1 MATVS
6 APVKR
11 MRRLRPAPLW
21 LSLLPAFLAYFFLDF
36 SLRLFYGA
44 MSDVSLWAWQPLVFT
59 LLWSGT
65 MTAIAA
71 LLPRTGRRIFLL
83 VTFVPFVL
91 LSITHCVLYQL
102 TGTCFSFA
110 DLAYA
115 GDGARF
121 VSAAYFHLK
130 VGQWLSIAVCL
141 ALMLSAVIFTPQ
153 THVGRRGGIAAAVLA
168 AACAAGIFVVHT
180 TQMPRGGAVEH
191 SEYLAWDNAESHD
204 TLADAYA
211 EFTNANRCLMFSGL
225 YQYTVRGAAVTL
237 WPQTTADTERIAE
250 LDAYYA
256 AHPKQAADTPL
267 TGAFAG
273 KNLIMM
279 ESVDDWLVTP
289 EYMPNL
295 YRLEQEGVDFRNY
308 YAPIFLAAATFNSEF
323 TANTGLIAPEYQVRN
338 SYYSEH
344 ALPYSLPN
352 RFRDAGYRARSYHA
366 ANPNIYNRG
375 QIHLNFGYESYNDY
389 GDLGMDDYML
399 DSQLLRGYDQIVS
412 DEPFFSFI
420 ITYSGHGPYTTEQQ
434 NISEPHLDRAR
445 AVIDYSA
452 VPYTTEAQKEEYT
465 RAVAQAMET
474 DAFIGGLRERL
485 EADGHAED
493 TVLMLFTDHYC
504 KYFSDAELI
513 SAIKGTSNHN
523 LLSNVPFVIWTEGIT
538 PQVSEKTSARWTSR
552 RRSWTC
558 SRWTLTC
565 AIISAMTCSA
575 RTAAWST
582 SATTRG
588 MTARPTTPAATTRRT
603 RPCWPC
609 AGRCVSSSMSRRIRS
624 AMTTLPICSG
634 AGSSIR
640 MNRNAAKSAPNAM
653 HSGRFF
659 DFRGYPFMPGIR
671 SRIVLDSLTVTV
683 HAAECVVP
691 SAAVICRITDV
702 EPTAAAVAVTE

>member
-6 APVKR
+6 APAKR
-11 MRRLRPAPLW
+11 VRRLRPAPLW

-44 MSDVSLWAWQPLVFT
+44 MSNVSLWAWQPLVFT

-83 VTFVPFVL
+83 VTFVPFAL
-91 LSITHCVLYQL
+91 LTIAHCVLYQL

-121 VSAAYFHLK
+121 ISAAYFHLK

-141 ALMLSAVIFTPQ
+141 ALMLCAVIFTPQ

-180 TQMPRGGAVEH
+180 TQMPRGGIVEH

-211 EFTNANRCLMFSGL
+211 EFTNANRCLMLTGL
-225 YQYTVRGAAVTL
+225 YQYTVRGAAMTL

-256 AHPKQAADTPL
+256 AHPKQAADTPM

-273 KNLIMM
+273 KNLILIMM

-295 YRLEQEGVDFRNY
+295 YRLEQEGVYFRNY

-323 TANTGLIAPEYQVRN
+323 TANTGMIAPEYQVRN

-344 ALPYSLPN
+344 ALPYSLAN
-352 RFRDAGYRARSYHA
+352 LFRDAGYRARSYHA

-420 ITYSGHGPYTTEQQ
+420 ITYSGHGPYTEEQDT
-434 NISEPHLDRAR
+434 ISAPHLARAR
-445 AVIDYSA
+445 AVIDYST

-474 DAFIGGLRERL
+474 DAFIGGLRKQL

-504 KYFSDAELI
+504 KYFSDTELI
-513 SAIKGTSNHN
+513 EAIKGTGDHN

-538 PQVSEKTSARWTSR
+538 PQVSEKYVSTMDIAPTVVDLFSLDADLRYYIGNDMFGPDGGVVYFR
-552 RRSWTC
+552 NY
-558 SRWTLTC
+558 
-565 AIISAMTCSA
+565 
-575 RTAAWST
+575 AWYDGKTYDTGNDAST
-582 SATTRG
+582 N
-588 MTARPTTPAATTRRT
+588 PAALAMREQVREQIDISQDTFRYDYLAYLQRR
-603 RPCWPC
+603 
-609 AGRCVSSSMSRRIRS
+609 
-624 AMTTLPICSG
+624 
-634 AGSSIR
+634 
-640 MNRNAAKSAPNAM
+640 
-653 HSGRFF
+653 
-659 DFRGYPFMPGIR
+659 GI
-671 SRIVLDSLTVTV
+671 LNPD
-683 HAAECVVP
+683 E
-691 SAAVICRITDV
+691 
-702 EPTAAAVAVTE
+702 

>member
-6 APVKR
+6 APAKR
-11 MRRLRPAPLW
+11 AQRLRPAPLW
-21 LSLLPAFLAYFFLDF
+21 LSLLLAFLAYFLLDF

-44 MSDVSLWAWQPLVFT
+44 MSNVSLWAWQPLVFT

-71 LLPRTGRRIFLL
+71 LLPRVGRRIFLL
-83 VTFVPFVL
+83 VTFVPFAL
-91 LSITHCVLYQL
+91 LTIAHCVLYQL

-141 ALMLSAVIFTPQ
+141 AMMLCAVIFTPQ
-153 THVGRRGGIAAAVLA
+153 TRVGRRGGIAAAVLA

-180 TQMPRGGAVEH
+180 VLMPKGGAVEH

-256 AHPKQAADTPL
+256 AHPKQAADTPM

-273 KNLIMM
+273 KNLILIMM

-295 YRLEQEGVDFRNY
+295 YRLEQEGVYFRNY

-323 TANTGLIAPEYQVRN
+323 TANTGMIAPEYQVRN

-344 ALPYSLPN
+344 ALPYSLAN
-352 RFRDAGYRARSYHA
+352 LFRDAGYCAWSYHS

-389 GDLGMDDYML
+389 GDLGMDDYVL

-445 AVIDYSA
+445 AVIDYST

-493 TVLMLFTDHYC
+493 TVLVLFTDHYC
-504 KYFSDAELI
+504 KYFSDTELI
-513 SAIKGTSNHN
+513 EAIKGTGDHN

-538 PQVSEKTSARWTSR
+538 PQVYDKYVSTMDIAPTIVDLFSLDADLRYYIGNDMFGPDGSVVYFRNYAWYDGKTYDTGSDDAPDPAVLAVRRQAREQLDVSQDTFRYDYFACLQR
-552 RRSWTC
+552 R
-558 SRWTLTC
+558 
-565 AIISAMTCSA
+565 
-575 RTAAWST
+575 
-582 SATTRG
+582 
-588 MTARPTTPAATTRRT
+588 
-603 RPCWPC
+603 
-609 AGRCVSSSMSRRIRS
+609 
-624 AMTTLPICSG
+624 
-634 AGSSIR
+634 
-640 MNRNAAKSAPNAM
+640 
-653 HSGRFF
+653 
-659 DFRGYPFMPGIR
+659 GI
-671 SRIVLDSLTVTV
+671 LNPD
-683 HAAECVVP
+683 E
-691 SAAVICRITDV
+691 
-702 EPTAAAVAVTE
+702 

>member
-1 MATVS
+1 
-6 APVKR
+6 
-11 MRRLRPAPLW
+11 
-21 LSLLPAFLAYFFLDF
+21 F
-36 SLRLFYGA
+36 
-44 MSDVSLWAWQPLVFT
+44 
-59 LLWSGT
+59 
-65 MTAIAA
+65 A
-71 LLPRTGRRIFLL
+71 LLTIA
-83 VTFVPFVL
+83 
-91 LSITHCVLYQL
+91 HCVLYQL

-141 ALMLSAVIFTPQ
+141 ALMLCAVIFTPQ

-180 TQMPRGGAVEH
+180 TQMPRGGVVEYN
-191 SEYLAWDNAESHD
+191 EYLAWDNAESHD

-225 YQYTVRGAAVTL
+225 YQYTVRGAVVTI
-237 WPQTTADTERIAE
+237 WPQTTADAERIAE

-256 AHPKQAADTPL
+256 AHPKQAADTPM

-273 KNLIMM
+273 KNLIFIMM
-279 ESVDDWLVTP
+279 ESMDDWLVTP

-295 YRLEQEGVDFRNY
+295 YRLEQEGVYFRNY

-323 TANTGLIAPEYQVRN
+323 TANTGMIAPEYQVRN
-338 SYYSEH
+338 SYYTEH
-344 ALPYSLPN
+344 ALPYSLAN
-352 RFRDAGYRARSYHA
+352 LFRDAGYRARSYHA

-420 ITYSGHGPYTTEQQ
+420 ITYSGHGPYTEEQDT
-434 NISEPHLDRAR
+434 ISAPHLARAR
-445 AVIDYSA
+445 AVIDYST

-493 TVLMLFTDHYC
+493 TVLVLFTDHYC
-504 KYFSDAELI
+504 KYFSDVEFI
-513 SAIKGTSNHN
+513 SAIKGETDRNM
-523 LLSNVPFVIWTEGIT
+523 LSNVPFVIWTEGIT
-538 PQVSEKTSARWTSR
+538 PQAYDKYVSTMDIAPTVVDLFSLDADLRYYIGNDMFGPDGGVVYFRNYAWYDGKTYDTGNDASSNPAVLAMREQVREQIDVSQDTFRYDYFAYLQR
-552 RRSWTC
+552 R
-558 SRWTLTC
+558 
-565 AIISAMTCSA
+565 
-575 RTAAWST
+575 
-582 SATTRG
+582 
-588 MTARPTTPAATTRRT
+588 
-603 RPCWPC
+603 
-609 AGRCVSSSMSRRIRS
+609 
-624 AMTTLPICSG
+624 
-634 AGSSIR
+634 
-640 MNRNAAKSAPNAM
+640 
-653 HSGRFF
+653 
-659 DFRGYPFMPGIR
+659 GI
-671 SRIVLDSLTVTV
+671 LNPD
-683 HAAECVVP
+683 E
-691 SAAVICRITDV
+691 
-702 EPTAAAVAVTE
+702 

>member
-1 MATVS
+1 
-6 APVKR
+6 
-11 MRRLRPAPLW
+11 
-21 LSLLPAFLAYFFLDF
+21 
-36 SLRLFYGA
+36 

-83 VTFVPFVL
+83 VTFVPFAL
-91 LSITHCVLYQL
+91 LTIAHCVLYQL

-141 ALMLSAVIFTPQ
+141 ALMLCAVIFTPQ

-225 YQYTVRGAAVTL
+225 YQYTVRGAVVTI

-256 AHPKQAADTPL
+256 AHPKQAADTPM

-273 KNLIMM
+273 KNLILIMM

-295 YRLEQEGVDFRNY
+295 YRLEQEGVYFRNY

-323 TANTGLIAPEYQVRN
+323 TANTGMIAPEYQVRN
-338 SYYSEH
+338 SYYAEH
-344 ALPYSLPN
+344 ALPYSLAN
-352 RFRDAGYRARSYHA
+352 LFRDAGYCARSFHA
-366 ANPNIYNRG
+366 ANPSIYNRG

-445 AVIDYSA
+445 AVIDYST

-504 KYFSDAELI
+504 KYFSDVELI
-513 SAIKGTSNHN
+513 SAIKGETDRNM
-523 LLSNVPFVIWTEGIT
+523 LSNVPFVIWTEGIT
-538 PQVSEKTSARWTSR
+538 PQVSEKYVSTMDIAPTIVDLFSLDADLRYYIGNDMFGPDGGVVYFRNYAWYDGKTYDTGNDASSNPAVLAMREQVREQLNVSQDTFRYDYFAYLQR
-552 RRSWTC
+552 R
-558 SRWTLTC
+558 
-565 AIISAMTCSA
+565 
-575 RTAAWST
+575 
-582 SATTRG
+582 
-588 MTARPTTPAATTRRT
+588 
-603 RPCWPC
+603 
-609 AGRCVSSSMSRRIRS
+609 
-624 AMTTLPICSG
+624 
-634 AGSSIR
+634 
-640 MNRNAAKSAPNAM
+640 
-653 HSGRFF
+653 
-659 DFRGYPFMPGIR
+659 GI
-671 SRIVLDSLTVTV
+671 LNPD
-683 HAAECVVP
+683 E
-691 SAAVICRITDV
+691 
-702 EPTAAAVAVTE
+702 

>member
-11 MRRLRPAPLW
+11 VRHLRPAPLW

-44 MSDVSLWAWQPLVFT
+44 MSNVSLWAWQPLVFT

-83 VTFVPFVL
+83 VTFVPFAL
-91 LSITHCVLYQL
+91 LTIAHCVLYQL

-115 GDGARF
+115 DDGARF

-141 ALMLSAVIFTPQ
+141 ALMLCAVIFTPQ

-180 TQMPRGGAVEH
+180 TQMPRGGVVEH
-191 SEYLAWDNAESHD
+191 NEYLAWDNAESHD

-225 YQYTVRGAAVTL
+225 YQYTVRGAVVTI

-256 AHPKQAADTPL
+256 AHPKQAADTPM

-273 KNLIMM
+273 KNLIFIMM
-279 ESVDDWLVTP
+279 ESMDDWLVTP

-295 YRLEQEGVDFRNY
+295 YRLEQEGVYFRNY

-323 TANTGLIAPEYQVRN
+323 TANTGMIAPEYQVRN
-338 SYYSEH
+338 SYYTEH
-344 ALPYSLPN
+344 ALPYSLAN
-352 RFRDAGYRARSYHA
+352 LFRDAGYRARSYHA

-375 QIHLNFGYESYNDY
+375 QIHLNFGYESYSDY

-445 AVIDYSA
+445 AVIDYST

-493 TVLMLFTDHYC
+493 TALMLFTDHYC
-504 KYFSDAELI
+504 KYFSDTELI
-513 SAIKGTSNHN
+513 EAIKGETDRNM
-523 LLSNVPFVIWTEGIT
+523 LSNVPFVIWTEGIT
-538 PQVSEKTSARWTSR
+538 PQVSEKYVSTMDIAPTIVDLFSLDADLRYYIGNDMFGQDGGVVYFRNYAWYDGKTYDTGNDASTNPAVLAMREQVREQIDISQDTFRYDYFAYLQR
-552 RRSWTC
+552 R
-558 SRWTLTC
+558 
-565 AIISAMTCSA
+565 
-575 RTAAWST
+575 
-582 SATTRG
+582 
-588 MTARPTTPAATTRRT
+588 
-603 RPCWPC
+603 
-609 AGRCVSSSMSRRIRS
+609 
-624 AMTTLPICSG
+624 
-634 AGSSIR
+634 
-640 MNRNAAKSAPNAM
+640 
-653 HSGRFF
+653 
-659 DFRGYPFMPGIR
+659 GI
-671 SRIVLDSLTVTV
+671 LNPD
-683 HAAECVVP
+683 E
-691 SAAVICRITDV
+691 
-702 EPTAAAVAVTE
+702 

>member
-11 MRRLRPAPLW
+11 ARRLRPAPLW

-44 MSDVSLWAWQPLVFT
+44 MSNVSLWAWQPLVFT

-83 VTFVPFVL
+83 VTFVPFAL
-91 LSITHCVLYQL
+91 LTIAHCVLYQL

-121 VSAAYFHLK
+121 ISAAYFHLK

-141 ALMLSAVIFTPQ
+141 ALMLCAVIFTPQ

-180 TQMPRGGAVEH
+180 TQMPRGGIVEH

-225 YQYTVRGAAVTL
+225 YQYTVRGAVVTI

-256 AHPKQAADTPL
+256 AHPKQAADTPM

-273 KNLIMM
+273 KNLIFIMM
-279 ESVDDWLVTP
+279 ESMDDWLVTP

-295 YRLEQEGVDFRNY
+295 YRLEQEGVYFRNY

-323 TANTGLIAPEYQVRN
+323 TANTGMIAPEYQVRN
-338 SYYSEH
+338 SYYTEH
-344 ALPYSLPN
+344 ALPYSLAN
-352 RFRDAGYRARSYHA
+352 LFRDAGYRARSYHA

-389 GDLGMDDYML
+389 GDLGIDDYML

-420 ITYSGHGPYTTEQQ
+420 ITYSGHGPYTEEQDT
-434 NISEPHLDRAR
+434 ISAPHLARAR
-445 AVIDYSA
+445 AVIDYST

-493 TVLMLFTDHYC
+493 TALMLFTDHYC
-504 KYFSDAELI
+504 KYFSDTELI
-513 SAIKGTSNHN
+513 EAIKGETDRNM
-523 LLSNVPFVIWTEGIT
+523 LSNVPFVIWTEGIT
-538 PQVSEKTSARWTSR
+538 PQVSEKYVSTMDIAPTIVDLFSLDADLRYYIGNDMFGQDGGVVYFRNYAWYDGKTYDTGNDASTNPAVLAMREQVREQIDISQDTFRYDYFAYLQR
-552 RRSWTC
+552 R
-558 SRWTLTC
+558 
-565 AIISAMTCSA
+565 
-575 RTAAWST
+575 
-582 SATTRG
+582 
-588 MTARPTTPAATTRRT
+588 
-603 RPCWPC
+603 
-609 AGRCVSSSMSRRIRS
+609 
-624 AMTTLPICSG
+624 
-634 AGSSIR
+634 
-640 MNRNAAKSAPNAM
+640 
-653 HSGRFF
+653 
-659 DFRGYPFMPGIR
+659 GI
-671 SRIVLDSLTVTV
+671 LNPD
-683 HAAECVVP
+683 E
-691 SAAVICRITDV
+691 
-702 EPTAAAVAVTE
+702 

>member
-6 APVKR
+6 APAKR
-11 MRRLRPAPLW
+11 AQRLRPAPLW
-21 LSLLPAFLAYFFLDF
+21 LSLLLAFLAYFFLDF

-44 MSDVSLWAWQPLVFT
+44 MSNVPLWAWQPLVFT
-59 LLWSGT
+59 LLWSGM

-91 LSITHCVLYQL
+91 LTITHCVLYQL

-130 VGQWLSIAVCL
+130 VGQWLSIAGCL
-141 ALMLSAVIFTPQ
+141 ALMLCAVIFTPQ

-168 AACAAGIFVVHT
+168 AACAAGIFAVHT

-225 YQYTVRGAAVTL
+225 YQYTVRGAVVTI

-256 AHPKQAADTPL
+256 AHPKQAADTPM

-273 KNLIMM
+273 KNLILIMM

-295 YRLEQEGVDFRNY
+295 YRLEQEGVYFRNY

-323 TANTGLIAPEYQVRN
+323 TANTGMIAPEYQVRN
-338 SYYSEH
+338 SYYTEH

-352 RFRDAGYRARSYHA
+352 RFRDAGYRARSFHA
-366 ANPNIYNRG
+366 ANPSIYNRG
-375 QIHLNFGYESYNDY
+375 EIHLNFGYESYNDY

-445 AVIDYSA
+445 AVIDYST

-504 KYFSDAELI
+504 KYFSDAEFI
-513 SAIKGTSNHN
+513 SAIKGETDRN

-538 PQVSEKTSARWTSR
+538 PQVYGKYVSTMDIAPTVVDLFSLDADLRYYIGNDMFGPDGGVVYFRNYAWYDGKTYDTGNDASTNPAVLAMREQVREQIDISQDTFRYDYFAYLQR
-552 RRSWTC
+552 R
-558 SRWTLTC
+558 
-565 AIISAMTCSA
+565 
-575 RTAAWST
+575 
-582 SATTRG
+582 
-588 MTARPTTPAATTRRT
+588 
-603 RPCWPC
+603 
-609 AGRCVSSSMSRRIRS
+609 
-624 AMTTLPICSG
+624 
-634 AGSSIR
+634 
-640 MNRNAAKSAPNAM
+640 
-653 HSGRFF
+653 
-659 DFRGYPFMPGIR
+659 GI
-671 SRIVLDSLTVTV
+671 LNPD
-683 HAAECVVP
+683 E
-691 SAAVICRITDV
+691 
-702 EPTAAAVAVTE
+702 

>member
-1 MATVS
+1 M
-6 APVKR
+6 P
-11 MRRLRPAPLW
+11 
-21 LSLLPAFLAYFFLDF
+21 F
-36 SLRLFYGA
+36 
-44 MSDVSLWAWQPLVFT
+44 
-59 LLWSGT
+59 
-65 MTAIAA
+65 A
-71 LLPRTGRRIFLL
+71 LLTIA
-83 VTFVPFVL
+83 
-91 LSITHCVLYQL
+91 HCVLYQL

-121 VSAAYFHLK
+121 VSEAYFHLK

-141 ALMLSAVIFTPQ
+141 ALMLCAVIFTPP

-168 AACAAGIFVVHT
+168 AACAAGIFAVHT

-237 WPQTTADTERIAE
+237 WPQTMADTERIAE
-250 LDAYYA
+250 LDDYYA
-256 AHPKQAADTPL
+256 SHPKEAADTPM

-273 KNLIMM
+273 KNLILIMM

-352 RFRDAGYRARSYHA
+352 LFRDAGYRARSFHA
-366 ANPNIYNRG
+366 ANPSIYNRG
-375 QIHLNFGYESYNDY
+375 QIHLNFGYESYSDY

-445 AVIDYSA
+445 AVIDYST

-504 KYFSDAELI
+504 KYFSDTELI
-513 SAIKGTSNHN
+513 EAIKGTSDHN

-538 PQVSEKTSARWTSR
+538 PQVYDKYVSTMDIAPTVVDLFSLDADLRYYIGNDMFGPDGGVVYFRNYAWYDGKTYDTGNDASSNPAVLAMREQAREQLDVSQDTFRYDYFACLQR
-552 RRSWTC
+552 R
-558 SRWTLTC
+558 
-565 AIISAMTCSA
+565 
-575 RTAAWST
+575 
-582 SATTRG
+582 
-588 MTARPTTPAATTRRT
+588 
-603 RPCWPC
+603 
-609 AGRCVSSSMSRRIRS
+609 
-624 AMTTLPICSG
+624 
-634 AGSSIR
+634 
-640 MNRNAAKSAPNAM
+640 
-653 HSGRFF
+653 
-659 DFRGYPFMPGIR
+659 GI
-671 SRIVLDSLTVTV
+671 LNPD
-683 HAAECVVP
+683 E
-691 SAAVICRITDV
+691 
-702 EPTAAAVAVTE
+702 

>member
-11 MRRLRPAPLW
+11 ARRLRLAPLW

-44 MSDVSLWAWQPLVFT
+44 MSNVSLWAWQPLVFT

-83 VTFVPFVL
+83 VTFVPFAL
-91 LSITHCVLYQL
+91 LTITHCVLYQL

-141 ALMLSAVIFTPQ
+141 ALMLCAVIFTPQ
-153 THVGRRGGIAAAVLA
+153 THIGRRGGIAAAVLA

-180 TQMPRGGAVEH
+180 TQMPRGGIMEH
-191 SEYLAWDNAESHD
+191 NEYLAWNDAESHD

-211 EFTNANRCLMFSGL
+211 EFINANRCLMFSGL
-225 YQYTVRGAAVTL
+225 YQYTVRGAVVTI

-256 AHPKQAADTPL
+256 AHPKQAADTPM

-273 KNLIMM
+273 KNLILIMM

-295 YRLEQEGVDFRNY
+295 YRLEQEGVYFRNY

-323 TANTGLIAPEYQVRN
+323 TANTGMIAPEYQVRN

-352 RFRDAGYRARSYHA
+352 LFCDAGYRARSYHA

-445 AVIDYSA
+445 TVIDYST

-504 KYFSDAELI
+504 KYFSDVELI
-513 SAIKGTSNHN
+513 SAIKGETDRNM
-523 LLSNVPFVIWTEGIT
+523 LSNVPFVIWTEGIT
-538 PQVSEKTSARWTSR
+538 PQVSEKYVSTMDIAPTIVDLFSLDADLRYYIGNDMFGPDGGVVYFRNYAWYDGKTYDTGNDAS
-552 RRSWTC
+552 SNPAV
-558 SRWTLTC
+558 L
-565 AIISAMTCSA
+565 AM
-575 RTAAWST
+575 REQV
-582 SATTRG
+582 REQLD
-588 MTARPTTPAATTRRT
+588 
-603 RPCWPC
+603 
-609 AGRCVSSSMSRRIRS
+609 VSQD
-624 AMTTLPICSG
+624 T
-634 AGSSIR
+634 
-640 MNRNAAKSAPNAM
+640 
-653 HSGRFF
+653 
-659 DFRGYPFMPGIR
+659 FRYDYFAHLQRYGI
-671 SRIVLDSLTVTV
+671 LNPD
-683 HAAECVVP
+683 E
-691 SAAVICRITDV
+691 
-702 EPTAAAVAVTE
+702 

>member
-11 MRRLRPAPLW
+11 VRRLRPAPLW

-44 MSDVSLWAWQPLVFT
+44 MSNVSLWAWQPLLFT

-71 LLPRTGRRIFLL
+71 LLPRVGRRIFLL
-83 VTFVPFVL
+83 VTFVPFAL
-91 LSITHCVLYQL
+91 LTIAHCVLYQL

-121 VSAAYFHLK
+121 VSASYFRLRK
-130 VGQWLSIAVCL
+130 GEWFSLAVCL
-141 ALMLSAVIFTPQ
+141 ALMLCAVIFTPQ

-191 SEYLAWDNAESHD
+191 SEYLTWDNAESHD

-225 YQYTVRGAAVTL
+225 YQYTVRGAAVTI

-256 AHPKQAADTPL
+256 AHPKQAADTPM

-273 KNLIMM
+273 KNLILIMM

-295 YRLEQEGVDFRNY
+295 YRLEQEGVYFRNY

-338 SYYSEH
+338 SYYTEH
-344 ALPYSLPN
+344 ALPYSLAN
-352 RFRDAGYRARSYHA
+352 LFRDAGYRARSYHA
-366 ANPNIYNRG
+366 ANQNIYNRG

-420 ITYSGHGPYTTEQQ
+420 ITYSGHGPYTEEQDT
-434 NISEPHLDRAR
+434 ISAPHLARAR
-445 AVIDYSA
+445 AVIDYST

-504 KYFSDAELI
+504 KYFSDTELI
-513 SAIKGTSNHN
+513 EAIKGTSDHN

-538 PQVSEKTSARWTSR
+538 PQVYDKYVSTMDIAPTIVDLFSLDADLRYYIGNDMFGPDGGVVYFRNYAWYDGKTYDTGNDASTNPAVLAMREQVREQIDVSQDTFRYDYFAYLQR
-552 RRSWTC
+552 R
-558 SRWTLTC
+558 
-565 AIISAMTCSA
+565 
-575 RTAAWST
+575 
-582 SATTRG
+582 
-588 MTARPTTPAATTRRT
+588 
-603 RPCWPC
+603 
-609 AGRCVSSSMSRRIRS
+609 
-624 AMTTLPICSG
+624 
-634 AGSSIR
+634 
-640 MNRNAAKSAPNAM
+640 
-653 HSGRFF
+653 
-659 DFRGYPFMPGIR
+659 GI
-671 SRIVLDSLTVTV
+671 LNPD
-683 HAAECVVP
+683 E
-691 SAAVICRITDV
+691 
-702 EPTAAAVAVTE
+702 

>member
-6 APVKR
+6 APIKR
-11 MRRLRPAPLW
+11 ARRLRPAPLW
-21 LSLLPAFLAYFFLDF
+21 LSLLLAFLAYFLLDF
-36 SLRLFYGA
+36 FLRLFYGS

-65 MTAIAA
+65 MTSIAA

-83 VTFVPFVL
+83 ITFVPLAL
-91 LSITHCVLYQL
+91 LAITNCVLYQL

-110 DLAYA
+110 ALAYA

-121 VSAAYFHLK
+121 ISASYFRLRK
-130 VGQWLSIAVCL
+130 GEWFSLAVCL
-141 ALMLSAVIFTPQ
+141 AMMLCAVIFTPKARP
-153 THVGRRGGIAAAVLA
+153 GRRGGIAAAVLA

-225 YQYTVRGAAVTL
+225 YQYTVRGAVVTL

-256 AHPKQAADTPL
+256 AHPKQAADTPM

-273 KNLIMM
+273 KNLILIMM

-295 YRLEQEGVDFRNY
+295 YRLEQEGVYFRNY

-323 TANTGLIAPEYQVRN
+323 TANTGMIAPEYQVRN

-352 RFRDAGYRARSYHA
+352 RFRDAGYCARSFHA

-375 QIHLNFGYESYNDY
+375 QIHLNFGYESYNDASVL
-389 GDLGMDDYML
+389 DMDSYML
-399 DSQLLRGYDQIVS
+399 DAQMLNGYDRIVS

-420 ITYSGHGPYTTEQQ
+420 ITYSGHGPYTEEQDT
-434 NISEPHLDRAR
+434 ISAPHLARAR
-445 AVIDYSA
+445 AVIDYST

-504 KYFSDAELI
+504 KYFSDTELI
-513 SAIKGTSNHN
+513 EAIKGTSDHN

-538 PQVSEKTSARWTSR
+538 PQVSEKYVSTMDIAPTIVDLFSLDADLRYYIGNDMFGPDGGVVYFR
-552 RRSWTC
+552 NY
-558 SRWTLTC
+558 
-565 AIISAMTCSA
+565 
-575 RTAAWST
+575 AWYDGKTYDTGNDAST
-582 SATTRG
+582 N
-588 MTARPTTPAATTRRT
+588 PAALAMREQVREQIDVSQDTFRYDYFAYLQRR
-603 RPCWPC
+603 
-609 AGRCVSSSMSRRIRS
+609 
-624 AMTTLPICSG
+624 
-634 AGSSIR
+634 
-640 MNRNAAKSAPNAM
+640 
-653 HSGRFF
+653 
-659 DFRGYPFMPGIR
+659 GI
-671 SRIVLDSLTVTV
+671 LNPD
-683 HAAECVVP
+683 E
-691 SAAVICRITDV
+691 
-702 EPTAAAVAVTE
+702 

>member
-1 MATVS
+1 MATVP

-11 MRRLRPAPLW
+11 VRRLRPAPLW

-44 MSDVSLWAWQPLVFT
+44 MSNVSLWAWQPLVFT

-83 VTFVPFVL
+83 VTFVPFAL
-91 LSITHCVLYQL
+91 LTITHCVLYQL

-141 ALMLSAVIFTPQ
+141 ALMLCAVIFTPQ
-153 THVGRRGGIAAAVLA
+153 THVGRRGRIAAAVLA
-168 AACAAGIFVVHT
+168 AACAAGILVVHT
-180 TQMPRGGAVEH
+180 MQMPRGGIVEH
-191 SEYLAWDNAESHD
+191 NEYFAWNDAASHD
-204 TLADAYA
+204 TLSETYA

-225 YQYTVRGAAVTL
+225 YQYTVRGAVVTI

-256 AHPKQAADTPL
+256 AYPKQAADTPM

-273 KNLIMM
+273 KNLILIMM
-279 ESVDDWLVTP
+279 ESIDDWLVTP

-295 YRLEQEGVDFRNY
+295 YHLEQEGVYFRNY

-338 SYYSEH
+338 SYYAEH
-344 ALPYSLPN
+344 ALPYSLAN
-352 RFRDAGYRARSYHA
+352 LFRDAGYRARSYHA

-445 AVIDYSA
+445 TVIDYST

-493 TVLMLFTDHYC
+493 TGLMLFTDHYC

-513 SAIKGTSNHN
+513 SAIKGETDRNM
-523 LLSNVPFVIWTEGIT
+523 LSNVPFVIWTEGIT
-538 PQVSEKTSARWTSR
+538 PQVSEKYVSTMDIAPTIVDLFSLDADLRYYIGNDMFGPDGGVVYLRNYVWYDGKTYDTGSDDAPDPAVLAVR
-552 RRSWTC
+552 RQVREQLDVSQDTF
-558 SRWTLTC
+558 RYDYFAHLQ
-565 AIISAMTCSA
+565 
-575 RTAAWST
+575 
-582 SATTRG
+582 
-588 MTARPTTPAATTRRT
+588 
-603 RPCWPC
+603 
-609 AGRCVSSSMSRRIRS
+609 RC
-624 AMTTLPICSG
+624 
-634 AGSSIR
+634 
-640 MNRNAAKSAPNAM
+640 
-653 HSGRFF
+653 
-659 DFRGYPFMPGIR
+659 GI
-671 SRIVLDSLTVTV
+671 LNPD
-683 HAAECVVP
+683 E
-691 SAAVICRITDV
+691 
-702 EPTAAAVAVTE
+702 

>member
-6 APVKR
+6 APAKR
-11 MRRLRPAPLW
+11 VRRLRPAPLW

-44 MSDVSLWAWQPLVFT
+44 MSNVSLWAWQPLVFT

-71 LLPRTGRRIFLL
+71 LLPCVGRRIFLL
-83 VTFVPFVL
+83 VTFVPFAL
-91 LSITHCVLYQL
+91 LTIAHCVLYQL

-141 ALMLSAVIFTPQ
+141 ALMLCAVIFTPKARP
-153 THVGRRGGIAAAVLA
+153 GRRGGIAAAVLA

-180 TQMPRGGAVEH
+180 VLMPKGGAVEH

-225 YQYTVRGAAVTL
+225 YQYTVRGAVVTI
-237 WPQTTADTERIAE
+237 WPQTTADTGRIAE

-256 AHPKQAADTPL
+256 AHPKQAADTPM

-273 KNLIMM
+273 KNLIFIMM
-279 ESVDDWLVTP
+279 ESMDDWLVTP

-295 YRLEQEGVDFRNY
+295 YRLEQEGVYFRNY

-323 TANTGLIAPEYQVRN
+323 TANTGMIAPEYQVRN
-338 SYYSEH
+338 SYYTEH
-344 ALPYSLPN
+344 ALPYSLAN
-352 RFRDAGYRARSYHA
+352 LFCDAGYRARSYHA

-445 AVIDYSA
+445 TVIDYST

-493 TVLMLFTDHYC
+493 TVLVLFTDHYC
-504 KYFSDAELI
+504 KYFSDVELI
-513 SAIKGTSNHN
+513 SAIKGETDRNM
-523 LLSNVPFVIWTEGIT
+523 LSNVPFVIWTEGIT
-538 PQVSEKTSARWTSR
+538 PQVSEKYVSTMDIAPTIVDLFSLNANLRYYIGNDMFGPDGGVVYFRNYAWYDGKTYDTGNDASSNPAVLAMREQVREQIDVSQDTFRYDYFAYLQR
-552 RRSWTC
+552 R
-558 SRWTLTC
+558 
-565 AIISAMTCSA
+565 
-575 RTAAWST
+575 
-582 SATTRG
+582 
-588 MTARPTTPAATTRRT
+588 
-603 RPCWPC
+603 
-609 AGRCVSSSMSRRIRS
+609 
-624 AMTTLPICSG
+624 
-634 AGSSIR
+634 
-640 MNRNAAKSAPNAM
+640 
-653 HSGRFF
+653 
-659 DFRGYPFMPGIR
+659 GI
-671 SRIVLDSLTVTV
+671 LNPD
-683 HAAECVVP
+683 E
-691 SAAVICRITDV
+691 
-702 EPTAAAVAVTE
+702 

>member
-11 MRRLRPAPLW
+11 TRRLRPAPLW

-44 MSDVSLWAWQPLVFT
+44 MSNVSLWAWQPLVFT

-91 LSITHCVLYQL
+91 LTIAHCVLYQL

-141 ALMLSAVIFTPQ
+141 ALMLCAVIFTPQ

-180 TQMPRGGAVEH
+180 VLMPKGGAVEH

-225 YQYTVRGAAVTL
+225 YQYTVRGAVVTI

-256 AHPKQAADTPL
+256 AHPKQAADTPM

-273 KNLIMM
+273 KNLILIMM

-295 YRLEQEGVDFRNY
+295 YRLEQEGVYFRNY

-323 TANTGLIAPEYQVRN
+323 TANTGMIAPEYQVRN
-338 SYYSEH
+338 SYYTEH
-344 ALPYSLPN
+344 ALPYSLAN
-352 RFRDAGYRARSYHA
+352 LFRDAGYCARSFHA

-375 QIHLNFGYESYNDY
+375 QIHLNFGYESYSDY

-445 AVIDYSA
+445 TVIDYST

-513 SAIKGTSNHN
+513 SAIKGETDRNM
-523 LLSNVPFVIWTEGIT
+523 LSNVPFVIWTEGIT
-538 PQVSEKTSARWTSR
+538 PQVSEKYVSTMDIAPTIVDLFSLDADLRYYIGNDMFGPDGGMVYFRNYTWYDGKTYDTGSDDAPDPAVLAVRRQAREQLDVSQDTFRYDYFAYLQR
-552 RRSWTC
+552 R
-558 SRWTLTC
+558 
-565 AIISAMTCSA
+565 
-575 RTAAWST
+575 
-582 SATTRG
+582 
-588 MTARPTTPAATTRRT
+588 
-603 RPCWPC
+603 
-609 AGRCVSSSMSRRIRS
+609 
-624 AMTTLPICSG
+624 
-634 AGSSIR
+634 
-640 MNRNAAKSAPNAM
+640 
-653 HSGRFF
+653 
-659 DFRGYPFMPGIR
+659 GI
-671 SRIVLDSLTVTV
+671 LNPD
-683 HAAECVVP
+683 E
-691 SAAVICRITDV
+691 
-702 EPTAAAVAVTE
+702 

>member
-6 APVKR
+6 APAKR
-11 MRRLRPAPLW
+11 AQRLRPVPLW
-21 LSLLPAFLAYFFLDF
+21 LSLLPAFLAYFLLDF
-36 SLRLFYGA
+36 SLRLFYGS

-83 VTFVPFVL
+83 ITFVPLAL
-91 LSITHCVLYQL
+91 LAIANCVLYQL

-121 VSAAYFHLK
+121 ISVSYFRLRK
-130 VGQWLSIAVCL
+130 GEWFSLAVCL
-141 ALMLSAVIFTPQ
+141 AMMLCAVIFMPKARP
-153 THVGRRGGIAAAVLA
+153 GRRGRIVAAVLA
-168 AACAAGIFVVHT
+168 VACAAGIIVVHNVLVY
-180 TQMPRGGAVEH
+180 RGDDQDR
-191 SEYLAWDNAESHD
+191 SEYLSWDNAESHD
-204 TLADAYA
+204 TFRDTYTD
-211 EFTNANRCLMFSGL
+211 FSNPNRCLMLTGL

-237 WPQTTADTERIAE
+237 WPQDTATDQRIAE

-256 AHPKQAADTPL
+256 AHPKEAADTPM

-273 KNLIMM
+273 KNLILIMM

-295 YRLEQEGVDFRNY
+295 YRLEQEGVYFRNY

-323 TANTGLIAPEYQVRN
+323 TANTGMIAPEYQVRN
-338 SYYSEH
+338 SYYTEH
-344 ALPYSLPN
+344 ALPYSLAN
-352 RFRDAGYRARSYHA
+352 LFCDAGYRARSYHA

-445 AVIDYSA
+445 TVIDYST

-504 KYFSDAELI
+504 KYFSDAEFI
-513 SAIKGTSNHN
+513 SAIKGETDRNM
-523 LLSNVPFVIWTEGIT
+523 LSNVPFVIWTEGIT
-538 PQVSEKTSARWTSR
+538 PQVSEKYVSTMDIAPTIVDLFSLDADLRYYIGNDMFGPDGGVVYFRNYAWYDGKTYDTGNDASSNPAVLAMR
-552 RRSWTC
+552 RQVREQLDVSQDTF
-558 SRWTLTC
+558 RYDYFAYLQ
-565 AIISAMTCSA
+565 
-575 RTAAWST
+575 R
-582 SATTRG
+582 RG
-588 MTARPTTPAATTRRT
+588 ILNP
-603 RPCWPC
+603 
-609 AGRCVSSSMSRRIRS
+609 
-624 AMTTLPICSG
+624 
-634 AGSSIR
+634 
-640 MNRNAAKSAPNAM
+640 
-653 HSGRFF
+653 
-659 DFRGYPFMPGIR
+659 D
-671 SRIVLDSLTVTV
+671 
-683 HAAECVVP
+683 E
-691 SAAVICRITDV
+691 
-702 EPTAAAVAVTE
+702 

>member
-11 MRRLRPAPLW
+11 ARRLRPAPLW
-21 LSLLPAFLAYFFLDF
+21 LSLLPAFLACFFLDF

-44 MSDVSLWAWQPLVFT
+44 MSNVSLWAWQPLVFT

-83 VTFVPFVL
+83 VTFVPFAL
-91 LSITHCVLYQL
+91 LTITHCVLYQL

-141 ALMLSAVIFTPQ
+141 ALMLCAVIFTPQ
-153 THVGRRGGIAAAVLA
+153 THIGRRGGIAAAVLA

-180 TQMPRGGAVEH
+180 TQMPRGGIMEH
-191 SEYLAWDNAESHD
+191 NEYLAWNDAESHD

-211 EFTNANRCLMFSGL
+211 EFINANRCLMFSGL
-225 YQYTVRGAAVTL
+225 YQYTVRGAVVTI

-256 AHPKQAADTPL
+256 AHPKQAADTPM

-273 KNLIMM
+273 KNLILIMM

-323 TANTGLIAPEYQVRN
+323 TANTGMIAPEYQVRN

-352 RFRDAGYRARSYHA
+352 LFRDAGYRARSFHA
-366 ANPNIYNRG
+366 ANPSIYNRG
-375 QIHLNFGYESYNDY
+375 QIHLNFGYESYSDY

-445 AVIDYSA
+445 AVIDYST

-504 KYFSDAELI
+504 KYFSDTELI
-513 SAIKGTSNHN
+513 EAIKGTSDHN

-538 PQVSEKTSARWTSR
+538 PQVYDKYVSTMDIAPTVVDLFSLDADLRYYIGNDMFGPDGGVVYFRNYAWYDGKTYDTGNDASSNPAVLAMR
-552 RRSWTC
+552 RQVREQLDVSQDTF
-558 SRWTLTC
+558 RYDYFAYLQ
-565 AIISAMTCSA
+565 
-575 RTAAWST
+575 R
-582 SATTRG
+582 RG
-588 MTARPTTPAATTRRT
+588 
-603 RPCWPC
+603 
-609 AGRCVSSSMSRRIRS
+609 I
-624 AMTTLPICSG
+624 L
-634 AGSSIR
+634 
-640 MNRNAAKSAPNAM
+640 N
-653 HSGRFF
+653 
-659 DFRGYPFMPGIR
+659 
-671 SRIVLDSLTVTV
+671 LD
-683 HAAECVVP
+683 E
-691 SAAVICRITDV
+691 
-702 EPTAAAVAVTE
+702 

>member
-6 APVKR
+6 APAKR
-11 MRRLRPAPLW
+11 VRRLRPAPLW

-44 MSDVSLWAWQPLVFT
+44 MSNVSLWAWQPLVFT

-71 LLPRTGRRIFLL
+71 LLPCVGRRIFLL
-83 VTFVPFVL
+83 VTFVPFAL
-91 LSITHCVLYQL
+91 LTIAHCVLYQL

-130 VGQWLSIAVCL
+130 VGQS
-141 ALMLSAVIFTPQ
+141 LMLCAVIFPPKART
-153 THVGRRGGIAAAVLA
+153 GRRGGIAAAVLA

-180 TQMPRGGAVEH
+180 VLMPKGGAVEH

-225 YQYTVRGAAVTL
+225 YQYTVRGAVVTI
-237 WPQTTADTERIAE
+237 WPQTTADTGRIAE

-256 AHPKQAADTPL
+256 AHPKQAADTPM

-273 KNLIMM
+273 KNLIFIMM
-279 ESVDDWLVTP
+279 ESMDDWLVTP

-295 YRLEQEGVDFRNY
+295 YRLEQEGVYFRNY

-323 TANTGLIAPEYQVRN
+323 TANTGMIAPEYQVRN
-338 SYYSEH
+338 SYYTEH

-366 ANPNIYNRG
+366 ANPSIYNRG

-420 ITYSGHGPYTTEQQ
+420 ITYSGHGPYTEEQDT
-434 NISEPHLDRAR
+434 ISAPHLARAR
-445 AVIDYSA
+445 AVIDYST

-493 TVLMLFTDHYC
+493 TVLVLFTDHYC
-504 KYFSDAELI
+504 KYFSDTELI
-513 SAIKGTSNHN
+513 EAIKGTSDHN

-538 PQVSEKTSARWTSR
+538 PQVSEKYVSTMDIAPTIVDLFSLDADLRYYIGNDMFGPDGGVVYFRNYAWYDGKTYDTGNDASSNPVVLAMREQVREQINISQDTFRYDYFAYLQR
-552 RRSWTC
+552 R
-558 SRWTLTC
+558 
-565 AIISAMTCSA
+565 
-575 RTAAWST
+575 
-582 SATTRG
+582 
-588 MTARPTTPAATTRRT
+588 
-603 RPCWPC
+603 
-609 AGRCVSSSMSRRIRS
+609 
-624 AMTTLPICSG
+624 
-634 AGSSIR
+634 
-640 MNRNAAKSAPNAM
+640 
-653 HSGRFF
+653 
-659 DFRGYPFMPGIR
+659 GI
-671 SRIVLDSLTVTV
+671 LNPD
-683 HAAECVVP
+683 E
-691 SAAVICRITDV
+691 
-702 EPTAAAVAVTE
+702 

>member
-11 MRRLRPAPLW
+11 ARRLRPAPLW
-21 LSLLPAFLAYFFLDF
+21 LGLLPAFLAYFFLDF

-44 MSDVSLWAWQPLVFT
+44 MSNVSLWAWQPLVFT

-83 VTFVPFVL
+83 VTFVPFAL
-91 LSITHCVLYQL
+91 LTIAHCVLYQL

-121 VSAAYFHLK
+121 VSEAYFHLK

-141 ALMLSAVIFTPQ
+141 ALMLCAVIFTPP

-168 AACAAGIFVVHT
+168 AACAAGIFAVHT

-237 WPQTTADTERIAE
+237 WPQTMADTERIAE
-250 LDAYYA
+250 LDDYYA
-256 AHPKQAADTPL
+256 SHPKEAADTPM

-273 KNLIMM
+273 KNLILIMM

-352 RFRDAGYRARSYHA
+352 LFRDAGYRARSFHA
-366 ANPNIYNRG
+366 ANPSIYNRG
-375 QIHLNFGYESYNDY
+375 QIHLNFGYESYSDY

-493 TVLMLFTDHYC
+493 TVLVLFTDHYC
-504 KYFSDAELI
+504 KYFSDTELI
-513 SAIKGTSNHN
+513 EAIKGTSDHN

-538 PQVSEKTSARWTSR
+538 PQVYDKYVSTMDIAPTVVDLFSLDADLRYYIGNDMFGPDGGVVYFRNYAWYDGKTYDTGNDASSNPAVLAMR
-552 RRSWTC
+552 RQVREQLDVSQDTF
-558 SRWTLTC
+558 RYDYFAYLQ
-565 AIISAMTCSA
+565 
-575 RTAAWST
+575 R
-582 SATTRG
+582 RG
-588 MTARPTTPAATTRRT
+588 
-603 RPCWPC
+603 
-609 AGRCVSSSMSRRIRS
+609 I
-624 AMTTLPICSG
+624 L
-634 AGSSIR
+634 
-640 MNRNAAKSAPNAM
+640 N
-653 HSGRFF
+653 
-659 DFRGYPFMPGIR
+659 
-671 SRIVLDSLTVTV
+671 LD
-683 HAAECVVP
+683 E
-691 SAAVICRITDV
+691 
-702 EPTAAAVAVTE
+702 

>member
-11 MRRLRPAPLW
+11 ARRLRPAPLW

-44 MSDVSLWAWQPLVFT
+44 MSNVSLWAWQPLVFT

-83 VTFVPFVL
+83 VTFVPFAL
-91 LSITHCVLYQL
+91 LTITHCVLYQL

-141 ALMLSAVIFTPQ
+141 ALMLCAVIFTPQ
-153 THVGRRGGIAAAVLA
+153 THIGRRGGIAAAVLA

-180 TQMPRGGAVEH
+180 TQMPRGGIMEH
-191 SEYLAWDNAESHD
+191 NEYLAWNDAESHD

-211 EFTNANRCLMFSGL
+211 EFINANRCLMFSGL
-225 YQYTVRGAAVTL
+225 YQYTVRGAVVTI

-256 AHPKQAADTPL
+256 AHPKQAADTPM

-273 KNLIMM
+273 KNLILIMM

-295 YRLEQEGVDFRNY
+295 YRLEQEGVYFRNY

-323 TANTGLIAPEYQVRN
+323 TANTGMIAPEYQVRN
-338 SYYSEH
+338 SYYTEH
-344 ALPYSLPN
+344 ALPYSLAN
-352 RFRDAGYRARSYHA
+352 LFRDAGYRARSYHA

-412 DEPFFSFI
+412 GEPFFSFI

-445 AVIDYSA
+445 AVIDYST

-474 DAFIGGLRERL
+474 DAFIGGLRKQL

-513 SAIKGTSNHN
+513 SAIKGETDRN

-538 PQVSEKTSARWTSR
+538 PQVYDKYVSTMDIAPTIVDLFSLDADLRYYIGNDMFGPNGGVVYFRNYAWYDGKTYDTGNDASSNPAVLAMRRQAREQLDISQDTFRYDYFAYLQR
-552 RRSWTC
+552 R
-558 SRWTLTC
+558 
-565 AIISAMTCSA
+565 
-575 RTAAWST
+575 
-582 SATTRG
+582 
-588 MTARPTTPAATTRRT
+588 
-603 RPCWPC
+603 
-609 AGRCVSSSMSRRIRS
+609 
-624 AMTTLPICSG
+624 
-634 AGSSIR
+634 
-640 MNRNAAKSAPNAM
+640 
-653 HSGRFF
+653 
-659 DFRGYPFMPGIR
+659 GI
-671 SRIVLDSLTVTV
+671 LNPD
-683 HAAECVVP
+683 E
-691 SAAVICRITDV
+691 
-702 EPTAAAVAVTE
+702 

>member
-11 MRRLRPAPLW
+11 VRRLRPAPLW
-21 LSLLPAFLAYFFLDF
+21 LSLLLAFLAYFLLDF
-36 SLRLFYGA
+36 SLRLFYGS

-83 VTFVPFVL
+83 VTFVPLAL
-91 LSITHCVLYQL
+91 LTIAHCVLYQL

-121 VSAAYFHLK
+121 ISASYFRLRK
-130 VGQWLSIAVCL
+130 GEWFSLAVCL
-141 ALMLSAVIFTPQ
+141 AMMLCAVIFMPTARP
-153 THVGRRGGIAAAVLA
+153 GRRGGIVAAVLA
-168 AACAAGIFVVHT
+168 VACAAGILVVHT
-180 TQMPRGGAVEH
+180 TQMPRGGIVEH
-191 SEYLAWDNAESHD
+191 NEYFAWNDAASHD
-204 TLADAYA
+204 TLSETYA
-211 EFTNANRCLMFSGL
+211 EFTNANRCLMLTGL
-225 YQYTVRGAAVTL
+225 YQYTVRSAVVTL
-237 WPQTTADTERIAE
+237 WPQDTATDQRLAE
-250 LDAYYA
+250 LDDYYA
-256 AHPKQAADTPL
+256 SHPKEAADTPM

-273 KNLIMM
+273 KNLILIMM

-295 YRLEQEGVDFRNY
+295 YRLEQEGVYFQNY

-323 TANTGLIAPEYQVRN
+323 TANTGMIAPEYQVRN
-338 SYYSEH
+338 SYYAEH
-344 ALPYSLPN
+344 ALPYSLAN
-352 RFRDAGYRARSYHA
+352 LFCDAGYRARSYHA

-445 AVIDYSA
+445 TVIDYST

-504 KYFSDAELI
+504 KYFSDVELI
-513 SAIKGTSNHN
+513 SAIKGETDRNM
-523 LLSNVPFVIWTEGIT
+523 LSNVPFVIWTEGIT
-538 PQVSEKTSARWTSR
+538 PQVSEKYVSTMDIAPTIVDLFSLDADLRYYIGNDMFGPDGGVVYFRNYAWYDGKTYDTGNDASSNPAVLAMREQVREQLNVSQDTFRYDYFAYLQR
-552 RRSWTC
+552 R
-558 SRWTLTC
+558 
-565 AIISAMTCSA
+565 
-575 RTAAWST
+575 
-582 SATTRG
+582 
-588 MTARPTTPAATTRRT
+588 
-603 RPCWPC
+603 
-609 AGRCVSSSMSRRIRS
+609 
-624 AMTTLPICSG
+624 
-634 AGSSIR
+634 
-640 MNRNAAKSAPNAM
+640 
-653 HSGRFF
+653 
-659 DFRGYPFMPGIR
+659 GI
-671 SRIVLDSLTVTV
+671 LNP
-683 HAAECVVP
+683 E
-691 SAAVICRITDV
+691 
-702 EPTAAAVAVTE
+702 E

>member
-6 APVKR
+6 APAKR
-11 MRRLRPAPLW
+11 AQRLRPAPLW
-21 LSLLPAFLAYFFLDF
+21 LSLLLAFLAYFLLDF
-36 SLRLFYGA
+36 SLRLFYGS
-44 MSDVSLWAWQPLVFT
+44 MSDVSLWAWQPLAFT

-83 VTFVPFVL
+83 VTFVPFAL
-91 LSITHCVLYQL
+91 LTITHCVLYQL

-121 VSAAYFHLK
+121 ISASYFRLRK
-130 VGQWLSIAVCL
+130 GEWFSLAVCL
-141 ALMLSAVIFTPQ
+141 ALMLCSVIFTPKARP
-153 THVGRRGGIAAAVLA
+153 GRRGRIVAAVLA

-180 TQMPRGGAVEH
+180 VLMPKGGAVEH

-237 WPQTTADTERIAE
+237 WPQDTATDQRIAE
-250 LDAYYA
+250 LDDYYA
-256 AHPKQAADTPL
+256 SHPKEAADTPM
-267 TGAFAG
+267 TGVFAG
-273 KNLIMM
+273 KNLIFIMM
-279 ESVDDWLVTP
+279 ESMDDWFVTP

-295 YRLEQEGVDFRNY
+295 YRLEQEGVYFRNY

-338 SYYSEH
+338 SYYTEH
-344 ALPYSLPN
+344 ALPYSLAN
-352 RFRDAGYRARSYHA
+352 LFRDAGYSARSYHA

-445 AVIDYSA
+445 TVIDYST

-504 KYFSDAELI
+504 KYFSDVELI
-513 SAIKGTSNHN
+513 SAIKGETDRNM
-523 LLSNVPFVIWTEGIT
+523 LSNVPFVIWTEGIT
-538 PQVSEKTSARWTSR
+538 PQVSEKYVSTMDIAPTIVDLFSLDADLRYYIGNDMFGPDGGVVYFRNYAWYDGKTYDTGNDASSNPAVLALR
-552 RRSWTC
+552 RQVREQLDVSQDTF
-558 SRWTLTC
+558 RYDYFAYLQ
-565 AIISAMTCSA
+565 
-575 RTAAWST
+575 R
-582 SATTRG
+582 RG
-588 MTARPTTPAATTRRT
+588 ILNP
-603 RPCWPC
+603 
-609 AGRCVSSSMSRRIRS
+609 
-624 AMTTLPICSG
+624 
-634 AGSSIR
+634 
-640 MNRNAAKSAPNAM
+640 
-653 HSGRFF
+653 
-659 DFRGYPFMPGIR
+659 D
-671 SRIVLDSLTVTV
+671 
-683 HAAECVVP
+683 E
-691 SAAVICRITDV
+691 
-702 EPTAAAVAVTE
+702 

>member
-11 MRRLRPAPLW
+11 ARRLRPAPLW

-44 MSDVSLWAWQPLVFT
+44 MSNVSLWAWQPLVFT

-83 VTFVPFVL
+83 VTFVPFAL
-91 LSITHCVLYQL
+91 LTITHCVLYQL

-141 ALMLSAVIFTPQ
+141 ALMLCAVIFTPQ
-153 THVGRRGGIAAAVLA
+153 TRVGRRGGIAAAVLA

-180 TQMPRGGAVEH
+180 TQMPRGGIMEH
-191 SEYLAWDNAESHD
+191 NEYLAWNDAESHD

-237 WPQTTADTERIAE
+237 WPQTMADTERIAE
-250 LDAYYA
+250 LDDYYA
-256 AHPKQAADTPL
+256 SHPKEAADTPM

-273 KNLIMM
+273 KNLILIMM

-352 RFRDAGYRARSYHA
+352 LFRDAGYRARSFHA
-366 ANPNIYNRG
+366 ANPSIYNRG
-375 QIHLNFGYESYNDY
+375 QIHLNFGYESYSDY

-445 AVIDYSA
+445 AVIDYST

-504 KYFSDAELI
+504 KYFSDTELI
-513 SAIKGTSNHN
+513 EAIKGTSDHN

-538 PQVSEKTSARWTSR
+538 PQVYDKYVSTMDIAPTVVDLFSLDADLRYYIGNDMFGPDGGVVYFRNYAWYDGKTYDTGNDASSNPAVLAMR
-552 RRSWTC
+552 RQVREQLDVSQDTF
-558 SRWTLTC
+558 RYDYFAYLQ
-565 AIISAMTCSA
+565 
-575 RTAAWST
+575 R
-582 SATTRG
+582 RG
-588 MTARPTTPAATTRRT
+588 
-603 RPCWPC
+603 
-609 AGRCVSSSMSRRIRS
+609 I
-624 AMTTLPICSG
+624 L
-634 AGSSIR
+634 
-640 MNRNAAKSAPNAM
+640 N
-653 HSGRFF
+653 
-659 DFRGYPFMPGIR
+659 
-671 SRIVLDSLTVTV
+671 LD
-683 HAAECVVP
+683 E
-691 SAAVICRITDV
+691 
-702 EPTAAAVAVTE
+702 

>member
-6 APVKR
+6 APAKR
-11 MRRLRPAPLW
+11 AQRLRPAPLW
-21 LSLLPAFLAYFFLDF
+21 LSLLLAFLAYFLLDF
-36 SLRLFYGA
+36 SLRLFYGS

-83 VTFVPFVL
+83 VTFVPLAL
-91 LSITHCVLYQL
+91 LTIAHCVLYQL

-121 VSAAYFHLK
+121 ISASYFRLRK
-130 VGQWLSIAVCL
+130 GEWFSLAVCL
-141 ALMLSAVIFTPQ
+141 VMMLCAVIFTPQ
-153 THVGRRGGIAAAVLA
+153 THVGRRGRIAAAVLA
-168 AACAAGIFVVHT
+168 AACAAGILVVHT
-180 TQMPRGGAVEH
+180 TQMPQGGIVEH
-191 SEYLAWDNAESHD
+191 NEYFAWNDAASHD
-204 TLADAYA
+204 TLSETYA

-237 WPQTTADTERIAE
+237 WPQDTATDQRIAE
-250 LDAYYA
+250 LDDYYA
-256 AHPKQAADTPL
+256 SHPKEAADTPM

-273 KNLIMM
+273 KNLILIMM

-295 YRLEQEGVDFRNY
+295 YRLEQEGVYFRNY

-323 TANTGLIAPEYQVRN
+323 TANTGLVAPEYQVRN
-338 SYYSEH
+338 SYYAEH
-344 ALPYSLPN
+344 ALPYSLAN
-352 RFRDAGYRARSYHA
+352 LFCDAGYRARSYHA

-445 AVIDYSA
+445 TVIDYST

-513 SAIKGTSNHN
+513 SAIKGETDRNM
-523 LLSNVPFVIWTEGIT
+523 LSNVPFVIWTEGIT
-538 PQVSEKTSARWTSR
+538 PQVSEKYVSTMDIAPTIVDLFSLDADLRYYIGNDMFGPDGGVVYFRNYAWYDGKTYDTGSDDAPDPAVLAMR
-552 RRSWTC
+552 RQVREQLDVSQDTF
-558 SRWTLTC
+558 RYDYFAYLQ
-565 AIISAMTCSA
+565 
-575 RTAAWST
+575 R
-582 SATTRG
+582 RG
-588 MTARPTTPAATTRRT
+588 ILNP
-603 RPCWPC
+603 
-609 AGRCVSSSMSRRIRS
+609 
-624 AMTTLPICSG
+624 
-634 AGSSIR
+634 
-640 MNRNAAKSAPNAM
+640 
-653 HSGRFF
+653 
-659 DFRGYPFMPGIR
+659 
-671 SRIVLDSLTVTV
+671 
-683 HAAECVVP
+683 E
-691 SAAVICRITDV
+691 
-702 EPTAAAVAVTE
+702 E

>member
-1 MATVS
+1 
-6 APVKR
+6 
-11 MRRLRPAPLW
+11 
-21 LSLLPAFLAYFFLDF
+21 
-36 SLRLFYGA
+36 
-44 MSDVSLWAWQPLVFT
+44 
-59 LLWSGT
+59 

-83 VTFVPFVL
+83 VTFVPLAL
-91 LSITHCVLYQL
+91 LTIAHCVLYQL

-121 VSAAYFHLK
+121 ISASYFRLRK
-130 VGQWLSIAVCL
+130 GEWFSLAVCL
-141 ALMLSAVIFTPQ
+141 VMMLCAVIFMPKARP
-153 THVGRRGGIAAAVLA
+153 GRRGRIVAAVLA
-168 AACAAGIFVVHT
+168 VACAAGIIVVHT
-180 TQMPRGGAVEH
+180 TQMPRSGIVEH
-191 SEYLAWDNAESHD
+191 NEYFAWNDAASHD
-204 TLADAYA
+204 TLSETYA
-211 EFTNANRCLMFSGL
+211 EFTNANRCLMLTGL

-237 WPQTTADTERIAE
+237 WPQDTATDQRLAE
-250 LDAYYA
+250 LDDYYA
-256 AHPKQAADTPL
+256 SHPKEAADTPM

-273 KNLIMM
+273 KNLILIMM

-295 YRLEQEGVDFRNY
+295 WRMEQEGLYFPNY
-308 YAPIFLAAATFNSEF
+308 YAPMFLAAATFNSEF

-338 SYYSEH
+338 SYYAEH
-344 ALPYSLPN
+344 ALPYSLAN
-352 RFRDAGYRARSYHA
+352 LFCDAGYRARSYHA

-445 AVIDYSA
+445 TVIDYST

-504 KYFSDAELI
+504 KYFSDVELI
-513 SAIKGTSNHN
+513 SAIKGETDRNM
-523 LLSNVPFVIWTEGIT
+523 LSNVPFVIWTEGIT
-538 PQVSEKTSARWTSR
+538 PQVSEKYVSTMDIAPTIVDLFSLDADLRYYIGNDMFGPDGGVVYFRNYAWYDGKTYDTGNDALSNPAVLAMR
-552 RRSWTC
+552 RQVREQLDVSQDTF
-558 SRWTLTC
+558 RYDYFAYLQ
-565 AIISAMTCSA
+565 
-575 RTAAWST
+575 R
-582 SATTRG
+582 RG
-588 MTARPTTPAATTRRT
+588 ILNP
-603 RPCWPC
+603 
-609 AGRCVSSSMSRRIRS
+609 
-624 AMTTLPICSG
+624 
-634 AGSSIR
+634 
-640 MNRNAAKSAPNAM
+640 
-653 HSGRFF
+653 
-659 DFRGYPFMPGIR
+659 D
-671 SRIVLDSLTVTV
+671 
-683 HAAECVVP
+683 E
-691 SAAVICRITDV
+691 
-702 EPTAAAVAVTE
+702 

>member
-11 MRRLRPAPLW
+11 VRHLRPAPLW

-44 MSDVSLWAWQPLVFT
+44 MSNVSLWAWQPLVFT

-91 LSITHCVLYQL
+91 LTITHCVLYQL

-130 VGQWLSIAVCL
+130 VGQWLSIVVCL
-141 ALMLSAVIFTPQ
+141 ALMLCAVIFTPQ

-191 SEYLAWDNAESHD
+191 SEYFAWDNAESHD

-225 YQYTVRGAAVTL
+225 YQYTVRGAVVTI
-237 WPQTTADTERIAE
+237 WPQTAADTERIAE
-250 LDAYYA
+250 LDDYYA
-256 AHPKQAADTPL
+256 SHPKEAADTPM

-273 KNLIMM
+273 KNLILIMM
-279 ESVDDWLVTP
+279 ESMDDWLVTP

-295 YRLEQEGVDFRNY
+295 YRLEQEGVYFRNY

-323 TANTGLIAPEYQVRN
+323 TANTGMIAPEYQVRN
-338 SYYSEH
+338 SYYTEH
-344 ALPYSLPN
+344 ALPYSLAN
-352 RFRDAGYRARSYHA
+352 LFRDAGYCARSFHA

-420 ITYSGHGPYTTEQQ
+420 ITYSGHGPYTEEQDT
-434 NISEPHLDRAR
+434 ISAPHLARAR
-445 AVIDYSA
+445 AVIDYST

-504 KYFSDAELI
+504 KYFSDTELI
-513 SAIKGTSNHN
+513 EAIKGTGDHN

-538 PQVSEKTSARWTSR
+538 PQVYDKYVSTMDIAPTIVDLFSLDADLRYYIGNDMFGPDGGVVYFRNYAWYDGKTYDTGNDASSNPAVLAMR
-552 RRSWTC
+552 RQVREQLDVSQDTF
-558 SRWTLTC
+558 RYDYFAYLQ
-565 AIISAMTCSA
+565 
-575 RTAAWST
+575 R
-582 SATTRG
+582 RG
-588 MTARPTTPAATTRRT
+588 ILNP
-603 RPCWPC
+603 
-609 AGRCVSSSMSRRIRS
+609 
-624 AMTTLPICSG
+624 
-634 AGSSIR
+634 
-640 MNRNAAKSAPNAM
+640 
-653 HSGRFF
+653 
-659 DFRGYPFMPGIR
+659 D
-671 SRIVLDSLTVTV
+671 
-683 HAAECVVP
+683 E
-691 SAAVICRITDV
+691 
-702 EPTAAAVAVTE
+702 

>member
-11 MRRLRPAPLW
+11 ARRLRPAPLW

-44 MSDVSLWAWQPLVFT
+44 MSNVSLWAWQPLVFT

-83 VTFVPFVL
+83 VTFVPFAL
-91 LSITHCVLYQL
+91 LTITHCVLYQL

-141 ALMLSAVIFTPQ
+141 ALMLCAVIFTPQ
-153 THVGRRGGIAAAVLA
+153 THIGRRGGIAAAVLA

-180 TQMPRGGAVEH
+180 TQMPRGGIMEH
-191 SEYLAWDNAESHD
+191 NEYLAWNDAESHD

-211 EFTNANRCLMFSGL
+211 EFINANRCLMFSGL
-225 YQYTVRGAAVTL
+225 YQYTVRGAVVTI

-256 AHPKQAADTPL
+256 AHPKQAADTPM

-273 KNLIMM
+273 KNLILIMM

-323 TANTGLIAPEYQVRN
+323 TANTGMIAPEYQVRN

-352 RFRDAGYRARSYHA
+352 LFRDAGYRARSFHA
-366 ANPNIYNRG
+366 ANPSIYNRG
-375 QIHLNFGYESYNDY
+375 QIHLNFGYESYSDY

-445 AVIDYSA
+445 AVIDYST

-474 DAFIGGLRERL
+474 DAFIGGLRKQL
-485 EADGHAED
+485 EADGHAKD
-493 TVLMLFTDHYC
+493 TVLVLFTDHYC
-504 KYFSDAELI
+504 KYFSDTELI
-513 SAIKGTSNHN
+513 EAIKGTSDHN

-538 PQVSEKTSARWTSR
+538 PQVSEKYVSTMDIAPTIVDLFSLDTDLRYYIGNDMFGPDGGVVYFRNYAWYDGKTYDTGNDASTNPAVLAMREQVREQIDISQDTF
-552 RRSWTC
+552 RSDYFAY
-558 SRWTLTC
+558 LQK
-565 AIISAMTCSA
+565 
-575 RTAAWST
+575 
-582 SATTRG
+582 
-588 MTARPTTPAATTRRT
+588 
-603 RPCWPC
+603 
-609 AGRCVSSSMSRRIRS
+609 RS
-624 AMTTLPICSG
+624 G
-634 AGSSIR
+634 
-640 MNRNAAKSAPNAM
+640 
-653 HSGRFF
+653 
-659 DFRGYPFMPGIR
+659 
-671 SRIVLDSLTVTV
+671 
-683 HAAECVVP
+683 E
-691 SAAVICRITDV
+691 
-702 EPTAAAVAVTE
+702 TETK

>member
-11 MRRLRPAPLW
+11 TRRLRPAPLW

-36 SLRLFYGA
+36 SLRLFYGS
-44 MSDVSLWAWQPLVFT
+44 MSDVPLWAWQPLVFI

-83 VTFVPFVL
+83 VTFVPFAL
-91 LSITHCVLYQL
+91 LTIAHCVLYQL

-121 VSAAYFHLK
+121 ISAAYFHLK

-141 ALMLSAVIFTPQ
+141 ALMLCAVIFTPQ

-225 YQYTVRGAAVTL
+225 YQYTVRGAVVTI

-256 AHPKQAADTPL
+256 AHPKQAADTPMA
-267 TGAFAG
+267 GAFAG
-273 KNLIMM
+273 KNLILIMM

-295 YRLEQEGVDFRNY
+295 YRLEQEGVDFQNY

-323 TANTGLIAPEYQVRN
+323 TANTGMIAPEYQVRN

-352 RFRDAGYRARSYHA
+352 RFRDAGYCARSFHA

-445 AVIDYSA
+445 AVIDYST

-493 TVLMLFTDHYC
+493 TVLVLFTDHYC
-504 KYFSDAELI
+504 KYFSDTELI
-513 SAIKGTSNHN
+513 EAIKGETDRNM
-523 LLSNVPFVIWTEGIT
+523 LSNVPFVIWTEGIT
-538 PQVSEKTSARWTSR
+538 PQVSEKYVSTMDIAPTIVDLFSLDADLRYYIGNDMFGPDGGMVYFRNYAWYDGKTYDTGNDASTNPAVLAMREQVREQIDISQDTFRYDYFAYLQR
-552 RRSWTC
+552 R
-558 SRWTLTC
+558 
-565 AIISAMTCSA
+565 
-575 RTAAWST
+575 
-582 SATTRG
+582 
-588 MTARPTTPAATTRRT
+588 
-603 RPCWPC
+603 
-609 AGRCVSSSMSRRIRS
+609 
-624 AMTTLPICSG
+624 
-634 AGSSIR
+634 
-640 MNRNAAKSAPNAM
+640 
-653 HSGRFF
+653 
-659 DFRGYPFMPGIR
+659 GI
-671 SRIVLDSLTVTV
+671 LNPD
-683 HAAECVVP
+683 E
-691 SAAVICRITDV
+691 
-702 EPTAAAVAVTE
+702 

>member
-6 APVKR
+6 APAKR
-11 MRRLRPAPLW
+11 AQRLRPAPLW
-21 LSLLPAFLAYFFLDF
+21 LSLLLAFLAYFLLDF
-36 SLRLFYGA
+36 SLRLFYGS

-83 VTFVPFVL
+83 VTFVPLAL
-91 LSITHCVLYQL
+91 LTIAHCVLYQL

-121 VSAAYFHLK
+121 VSASYFRLRK
-130 VGQWLSIAVCL
+130 GEWFSLAVCL
-141 ALMLSAVIFTPQ
+141 AMMLCAVIFMPKARP
-153 THVGRRGGIAAAVLA
+153 GRRGRIVAAVLA
-168 AACAAGIFVVHT
+168 VACAAGIVVVHT
-180 TQMPRGGAVEH
+180 TQMPRGGIVEH
-191 SEYLAWDNAESHD
+191 NEYFAWNDAASHD
-204 TLADAYA
+204 TLSETYA

-237 WPQTTADTERIAE
+237 WPQDTATDQRLAE
-250 LDAYYA
+250 LDDYYA
-256 AHPKQAADTPL
+256 SHPKEAADTPM

-273 KNLIMM
+273 KNLILIMM

-295 YRLEQEGVDFRNY
+295 YRLEQEGVYFRNY

-323 TANTGLIAPEYQVRN
+323 TANTGMIAPEYQVRS
-338 SYYSEH
+338 SYYAEH
-344 ALPYSLPN
+344 ALPYSLAN
-352 RFRDAGYRARSYHA
+352 LFRDAGYRARSYHA

-445 AVIDYSA
+445 TVIDYST

-513 SAIKGTSNHN
+513 SAIKGETDRNM
-523 LLSNVPFVIWTEGIT
+523 LSNVPFVIWTEGIA
-538 PQVSEKTSARWTSR
+538 PQVSEKYVSTMDIAPTIVDLFSLDADLRYYIGNDMFGPDGGVVYFRNYAWYDGKTYDTGNDASSNPAVLAMREQVREQLNVSQDTFRYDYFAYLQR
-552 RRSWTC
+552 R
-558 SRWTLTC
+558 
-565 AIISAMTCSA
+565 
-575 RTAAWST
+575 
-582 SATTRG
+582 
-588 MTARPTTPAATTRRT
+588 
-603 RPCWPC
+603 
-609 AGRCVSSSMSRRIRS
+609 
-624 AMTTLPICSG
+624 
-634 AGSSIR
+634 
-640 MNRNAAKSAPNAM
+640 
-653 HSGRFF
+653 
-659 DFRGYPFMPGIR
+659 GI
-671 SRIVLDSLTVTV
+671 LNPD
-683 HAAECVVP
+683 E
-691 SAAVICRITDV
+691 
-702 EPTAAAVAVTE
+702 